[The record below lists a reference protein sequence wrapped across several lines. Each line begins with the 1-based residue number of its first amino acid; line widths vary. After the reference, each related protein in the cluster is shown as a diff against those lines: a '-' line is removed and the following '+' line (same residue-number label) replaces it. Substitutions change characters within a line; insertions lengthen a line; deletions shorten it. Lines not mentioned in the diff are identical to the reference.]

1 MDSYGFGFNFD
12 FLMNDYRKW
21 KVLGVFFFSG
31 FAKVD
36 RVAL

>member
-12 FLMNDYRKW
+12 FLMNEYLKW
-21 KVLGVFFFSG
+21 KVLGVFFSG
-31 FAKVD
+31 FAEVD